1 GVRTPSRNSEG
12 GGRCRR
18 NDEPI
23 PVRGSPHSYVRDLIT
38 VIIRWHWHV
47 SACPPLL
54 DNRRARIAARDD
66 EPRAVRRPKHR
77 EVRLPIPIVVPRHRD
92 VSARPPLPRAQR
104 PGIAALDD

>member
-54 DNRRARIAARDD
+54 DNRSARIAARDD

-77 EVRLPIPIVVPRHRD
+77 KIRLPIPIVIPRHWI
-92 VSARPPLPRAQR
+92 VSACPPLLEDRSPWL
-104 PGIAALDD
+104 AAWHN